1 MSEQTASA
9 SEVRE
14 KFADYLETVEQGRR
28 VLVTKHGKDKAYL
41 IGVRELRALEETLA
55 ILGNKDLMRSIR
67 LGLKNLGAGEV
78 EDARD
83 VFAELDEEFGS
94 EE

>member
-1 MSEQTASA
+1 MSEQMVSA

-14 KFADYLETVEQGRR
+14 KFADYLDDVEQGRR
-28 VLVTKHGKDKAYL
+28 VLVTRHGQGKAYL

-55 ILGNKDLMRSIR
+55 VLGNKDLMRSIER
-67 LGLKNLGAGEV
+67 GLVNLSKGEV

-83 VFAELDEEFGS
+83 VFAELDAEFAS

>member
-1 MSEQTASA
+1 MSEQTVSA

-14 KFADYLETVEQGRR
+14 KFADYLDAVSEGRR
-28 VLVTKHGKDKAYL
+28 VLVTKHGQDRAYL

-55 ILGNKDLMRSIR
+55 VLGNKDLMRSIKR
-67 LGLKNLGAGEV
+67 GLENLRDGEV
-78 EDARD
+78 EDVRD
-83 VFAELDEEFGS
+83 AFAELDAEFAS

>member
-1 MSEQTASA
+1 MAEQTVSA

-14 KFADYLETVEQGRR
+14 KFADFLDTVEQGRR
-28 VLVTKHGKDKAYL
+28 VLVTKHGKDRAYL

-55 ILGNKDLMRSIR
+55 ILGNKDLMRSIK
-67 LGLKNLGAGEV
+67 LGLENLKEGEV

-83 VFAELDEEFGS
+83 AFAELDAEFAS

>member
-1 MSEQTASA
+1 MSEQIVSA

-14 KFADYLETVEQGRR
+14 KFADYLDDVEQGRR
-28 VLVTKHGKDKAYL
+28 VLVTIHGQDRAYL

-55 ILGNKDLMRSIR
+55 VLGNKDLMRSIKR
-67 LGLKNLGAGEV
+67 GLKNLSEGEV

-83 VFAELDEEFGS
+83 VFAELDAEFAS

>member
-1 MSEQTASA
+1 MSEQTVSA

-14 KFADYLETVEQGRR
+14 KFADYLDDVEQGRR
-28 VLVTKHGKDKAYL
+28 VLVTRHGQDRAYL

-55 ILGNKDLMRSIR
+55 VLGNKDLMRSIKR
-67 LGLKNLGAGEV
+67 GLKNLSEGEV

-83 VFAELDEEFGS
+83 VFAELDAEFVS

>member
-1 MSEQTASA
+1 MSEQTVSA

-14 KFADYLETVEQGRR
+14 KFADYVDDVEQGRR
-28 VLVTKHGKDKAYL
+28 VLVTRHGQDRAYL

-55 ILGNKDLMRSIR
+55 VLGNKDLMRSIKR
-67 LGLKNLGAGEV
+67 GLKSLSEGAV

-83 VFAELDEEFGS
+83 VFAELDAEFAS